1 MSLPSRPA
9 GQQTAGANY
18 QGFVKRFSPESSCS
32 DNSRYRGQ
40 PDQALLL
47 GDSSYL
53 LESDQMAQR
62 AAMDVM
68 AGEGHDESEWS
79 DIRPR
84 DVTENF
90 LRLVTLATGG
100 LTSSEGS
107 GANHQAPPATNGAF
121 LSSEPVPRCPASQ
134 RLTTE
139 GISGDLLGRES
150 GVNSKSPREVATVA
164 PAGCHRTLT
173 IGMRPQV
180 VDLDDLLNLREDRTT
195 LMIKR
200 VPRKYSL

>member
-1 MSLPSRPA
+1 MNLVVGNDGLVVLSGGVSGWGDAYPSLKVGCGEGAGGAEA
-9 GQQTAGANY
+9 GQWRDGLHRGLSCDYQGWWSGFEHLLIDSGGTADGVDRGRQNAGANY

-53 LESDQMAQR
+53 LESDQRAQR

-84 DVTENF
+84 DVT
-90 LRLVTLATGG
+90 
-100 LTSSEGS
+100 
-107 GANHQAPPATNGAF
+107 
-121 LSSEPVPRCPASQ
+121 
-134 RLTTE
+134 
-139 GISGDLLGRES
+139 
-150 GVNSKSPREVATVA
+150 
-164 PAGCHRTLT
+164 
-173 IGMRPQV
+173 
-180 VDLDDLLNLREDRTT
+180 
-195 LMIKR
+195 
-200 VPRKYSL
+200 